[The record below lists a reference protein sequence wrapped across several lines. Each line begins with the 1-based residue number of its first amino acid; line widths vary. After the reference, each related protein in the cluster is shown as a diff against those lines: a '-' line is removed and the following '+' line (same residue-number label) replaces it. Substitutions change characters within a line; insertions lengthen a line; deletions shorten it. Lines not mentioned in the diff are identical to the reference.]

1 MVTTISIAPS
11 VLDLTPCGSEYL
23 YDSTMLCSLVIGDV
37 PVDNETSVVTLSIS
51 RISIFE
57 DAHMSRVY
65 VHMFI
70 DVSMCIVNV

>member
-1 MVTTISIAPS
+1 
-11 VLDLTPCGSEYL
+11 
-23 YDSTMLCSLVIGDV
+23 MLCSLVIDDV

-65 VHMFI
+65 VHVFI
-70 DVSMCIVNV
+70 DVSMCVS